1 MLRPLTDIAQIN
13 PPLGR
18 CVASDEVAVTFVP
31 MRAVG
36 VEGSGF
42 IAPETRP
49 YGEVKRGYTA
59 FRSGDIIMA
68 KITPCMENG
77 KTMFVPQVPGGV
89 CFGSTEFHV
98 IRPEEGVNGKWI
110 ELFLLRQE
118 TRLEAQLKMG
128 GAVGQ
133 MRVPATFLQSLQVPV
148 PSQREQNRIT
158 RIIEQISFDLAAGV
172 AALERC
178 REKLGLYRAS
188 LLKAAVQG
196 DLTADWRN
204 EHPDAEP
211 ASALLQRILAERRER
226 WEQQQLRTYAEKG
239 GTPPKNWKAK
249 YQEPLGAEVAE
260 LPSIPKNW
268 TWVSFDQTGG
278 IQGGL
283 QKSPARRPRQN
294 HYPYLRVANVYRGT
308 LRLDELSR
316 FELTRK
322 ELDKLRLQAGDVL
335 LVEGNGSRTEIGRCA
350 LWSGEIEDCVH
361 QNHIIRVRLPT
372 GVIPKYADIFL
383 NSPIGQAAIQQTAS
397 STSGLYTLSISKV
410 RRLPLALP
418 PTEEQQAIVERVT
431 DQIAVIDQVSDSV
444 QQQLVCTAS
453 LRQAVLYRA
462 FTGKLVPQDPN
473 DEPAA
478 KLLERIAA
486 EREAQKRKGAK
497 RHRYTN
503 ARATKAVG

>member
-1 MLRPLTDIAQIN
+1 MTTLGDLIEPRRVKADPQATPTARFVGMEHVEAHTTKLLGTTSAATMRSSANAFKRGDVLYGRLRPYLNKVYQPDFDGLCSGEFVVMPENHAVSGAFLKRRLSAYDFVDFASHLNAGDRPRVDFGQLRTFPLAL
-13 PPLGR
+13 PP
-18 CVASDEVAVTFVP
+18 
-31 MRAVG
+31 
-36 VEGSGF
+36 
-42 IAPETRP
+42 
-49 YGEVKRGYTA
+49 K
-59 FRSGDIIMA
+59 
-68 KITPCMENG
+68 N
-77 KTMFVPQVPGGV
+77 
-89 CFGSTEFHV
+89 
-98 IRPEEGVNGKWI
+98 
-110 ELFLLRQE
+110 
-118 TRLEAQLKMG
+118 
-128 GAVGQ
+128 
-133 MRVPATFLQSLQVPV
+133 
-148 PSQREQNRIT
+148 
-158 RIIEQISFDLAAGV
+158 EQIRMANLLGELLDDLAVGV

-188 LLKAAVQG
+188 LLNAAVEG
-196 DLTADWRN
+196 DLTADWRD
-204 EHPDAEP
+204 EHPHAEP
-211 ASALLQRILAERRER
+211 ASVLLQRILAERRQR
-226 WEQQQLRTYAEKG
+226 WEQDQLRTYAEKG
-239 GTPPKNWKAK
+239 KTPPKNWKAK

-308 LRLDELSR
+308 LRLDDLSR

-322 ELDKLRLQAGDVL
+322 ELDKLRLQAGDIL

-361 QNHIIRVRLPT
+361 QNHIIRVRLPR

-410 RRLPLALP
+410 KRLPLALP
-418 PTEEQQAIVERVT
+418 PTEEQQAIVERVA
-431 DQIAVIDQVSDSV
+431 DQVAVIDQVGDLV
-444 QQQLVCTAS
+444 EQQLVCTTG
-453 LRQAVLYRA
+453 LRQAVLHRA
-462 FTGKLVPQDPN
+462 FSGKLVPQDPN

-497 RHRYTN
+497 RHRHTG

>member
-1 MLRPLTDIAQIN
+1 MTTLGDLIEPRRVKADPQATPTARFVGMEHVEAHTTKLLGTTSAATMRSSANAFKRGDVLYGRLRPYLNKVYQPDFDGLCSGEFVVMPENHAVSGAFLKRRLSAYDFVDFASHLNAGDRPRVDFGQLRTFPLAL
-13 PPLGR
+13 PP
-18 CVASDEVAVTFVP
+18 
-31 MRAVG
+31 
-36 VEGSGF
+36 
-42 IAPETRP
+42 
-49 YGEVKRGYTA
+49 K
-59 FRSGDIIMA
+59 
-68 KITPCMENG
+68 N
-77 KTMFVPQVPGGV
+77 
-89 CFGSTEFHV
+89 
-98 IRPEEGVNGKWI
+98 
-110 ELFLLRQE
+110 
-118 TRLEAQLKMG
+118 
-128 GAVGQ
+128 
-133 MRVPATFLQSLQVPV
+133 
-148 PSQREQNRIT
+148 
-158 RIIEQISFDLAAGV
+158 EQIRMANLLGELLDDLAVGV

-188 LLKAAVQG
+188 LLNAAEEG
-196 DLTADWRN
+196 DLTADWRD
-204 EHPDAEP
+204 EHPHAEP
-211 ASALLQRILAERRER
+211 ASVLLQRILAERRQR
-226 WEQQQLRTYAEKG
+226 WEQDQLRTYAEKG
-239 GTPPKNWKAK
+239 KTPPKNWKAK

-268 TWVSFDQTGG
+268 TWVSFDQTDG

-308 LRLDELSR
+308 LRLDDLSR

-322 ELDKLRLQAGDVL
+322 ELDKLRLQAGDIL

-350 LWSGEIEDCVH
+350 LWSGEIKDCVH
-361 QNHIIRVRLPT
+361 QNHIIRVRLPR

-418 PTEEQQAIVERVT
+418 PTEEQQAIVERVA
-431 DQIAVIDQVSDSV
+431 DQVAVIDQVGDSV
-444 QQQLVCTAS
+444 EQQLVCTTG
-453 LRQAVLYRA
+453 LRQAVLHRA
-462 FTGKLVPQDPN
+462 FSGKLVPQDPN

-486 EREAQKRKGAK
+486 ERETQKRKGAK
-497 RHRYTN
+497 RHRHTG